1 LVKAGLISY
10 EKVINMKFKE
20 FEKLEKFNLMTKEIE
35 ELHYNENNSSF
46 KGDDK
51 PTESNSKG
59 LTIKNDGSYKRN

>member
-1 LVKAGLISY
+1 
-10 EKVINMKFKE
+10 MKFKE

-46 KGDDK
+46 KGDTK
-51 PTESNSKG
+51 PTESNSGG